1 MLGLRGIGMFNL
13 AVISDLVCIVIGLIN
28 GSVNV
33 RDGGNEV
40 RLSESAC
47 VTSDASSSGDSL
59 GITHTLERLNLPR

>member
-40 RLSESAC
+40 RLSESTC
-47 VTSDASSSGDSL
+47 VTSDMSSSGDSS
-59 GITHTLERLNLPR
+59 GITCTLERLNLLG